1 MFVSVHCLSDLPTSD
16 AFVGHC
22 NPHVVA
28 LQHDVLQLK
37 RDCMNHGHAQI
48 PNHSFYRIS
57 EAMLFAMV
65 TVTAEA
71 GGEFGA

>member
-1 MFVSVHCLSDLPTSD
+1 MFVSVHCLSDLATGD
-16 AFVGHC
+16 AFVGYC
-22 NPHVVA
+22 DPHVVA

-37 RDCMNHGHAQI
+37 RDCMHAQI